1 MAMFRC
7 GDGKSSKTKTGTFK
21 PPQIGESTVNVNL
34 GFRPSAVFIYSAIYQ
49 RTTKDTRRFTGVVD
63 GIDCGEFTMS
73 GQDSPMAY
81 VTSEI
86 TITDTGF
93 SFTASAN
100 GQWNQNSD
108 ALYTYFAIKT

>member
-7 GDGKSSKTKTGTFK
+7 GGGEKNVITGTFK
-21 PPQIGESTVNVNL
+21 PPQVGESAVNVNL

-49 RTTKDTRRFTGVVD
+49 RTTKDARRFTGVID

-73 GQDSPMAY
+73 GQDSPVAY

-86 TITDTGF
+86 AITDTGF
-93 SFTASAN
+93 SFTASGN

>member
-7 GDGKSSKTKTGTFK
+7 GSGKRIANGTFK
-21 PPQIGESTVNVNL
+21 PPVLNESPVHVNL